1 MVFDSF
7 DYDYTQQAFDSPF
20 VFASTMFMCVDE

>member
-1 MVFDSF
+1 MVFGLF

-20 VFASTMFMCVDE
+20 ALPLPMFMCIDE